1 MFFCQIICGICVEI
15 EDTSVTKRGVL
26 YSFETLQS
34 IIAQRVTI
42 LKLVTSLRKKLP
54 KNLEA
59 PPIVLNFALPEGH
72 SRGDSDGTHLSNS

>member
-1 MFFCQIICGICVEI
+1 MEI
-15 EDTSVTKRGVL
+15 DDTSVTKRGVFCHVTI
-26 YSFETLQS
+26 SQH
-34 IIAQRVTI
+34 IIAQRIII

-72 SRGDSDGTHLSNS
+72 SRGDSDGTFVKHLKT

>member
-1 MFFCQIICGICVEI
+1 MEI
-15 EDTSVTKRGVL
+15 DDTSVTKRGVF
-26 YSFETLQS
+26 YGVAILQHAVEQCV
-34 IIAQRVTI
+34 II

-72 SRGDSDGTHLSNS
+72 SRGAPDGKYV